1 MKLIL
6 KIMIVAAAAYGIASF
21 LGHEQ
26 EAREIVDAAP
36 EYATQV
42 LSDGYEKLDKVKTL
56 SPVF

>member
-26 EAREIVDAAP
+26 EAREIVEAAP
-36 EYATQV
+36 EYATQA
-42 LSDGYEKLDKVKTL
+42 LSDGYEKLEKIKPI
-56 SPVF
+56 SPAF

>member
-26 EAREIVDAAP
+26 EAREIAEAAP
-36 EYATQV
+36 EYARQV
-42 LSDGYEKLDKVKTL
+42 LDDGYEKLDKIKPI
-56 SPVF
+56 SPAL